1 MEFDIIAPVGSG
13 MTGDPAWML
22 ALAQHIEACGFG
34 SLVAVEHA
42 VMMTEYDSRYP
53 YDASGRV
60 ELAADCAV
68 PDPLDLLAFLA
79 AGTSTLGLATGV
91 LVLPNHHPV
100 VLAKRIATL
109 DALSG
114 GRFRLCVGMGWM
126 REEIEACGTDFQSR
140 GRRANEQIEVL
151 RALWSGEPT
160 SYAGSSSTSATPSVD
175 RRLASA
181 RSRSTSAGTPR
192 PQPVEPVGTATDS
205 SPSEWP
211 VLSSSS
217 YVTPW
222 PQRRRTPAG
231 TQLRSNCPWDIWS
244 PG

>member
-160 SYAGSSSTSATPSVD
+160 SYAGEFFNFSNAVCRPAPGV
-175 RRLASA
+175 
-181 RSRSTSAGTPR
+181 RSIPIH
-192 PQPVEPVGTATDS
+192 DS